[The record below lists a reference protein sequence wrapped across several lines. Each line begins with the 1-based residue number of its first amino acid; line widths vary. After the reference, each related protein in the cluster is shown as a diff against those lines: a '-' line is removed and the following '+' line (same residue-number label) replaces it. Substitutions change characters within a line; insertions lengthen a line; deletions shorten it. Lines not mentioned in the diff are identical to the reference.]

1 VLQWFTKELVPGRRP
16 LGWFSWCIALAA
28 SAAMAVGLLQGWPS
42 WRFWALFGLSQAALA
57 TCWYARGRMDAL
69 RAICGG
75 MGVILVLWN
84 LVLAR

>member
-1 VLQWFTKELVPGRRP
+1 VVFLVHCARRISGDDGGPAARLAEL
-16 LGWFSWCIALAA
+16 AL
-28 SAAMAVGLLQGWPS
+28 MG
-42 WRFWALFGLSQAALA
+42 LFGLSQAALA

-75 MGVILVLWN
+75 MGVILVFWN